1 MSINGNF
8 EDIFNKN
15 VRDIYWE
22 NPKRKSEIIENFDS
36 ACQQYAA
43 AALCDHQLKGWKK
56 NQMGYRGV
64 GKSGGLNS
72 GLCSKNALNQLM
84 KYCTWDHVIGA
95 YLIGETIEDLLI
107 KNGHRVKY
115 VLDNCLYDH
124 LYLWGKIKVT
134 KDEHKGT
141 RIIRD
146 RPGRRLT
153 LEKKKYFEHYNNV
166 PLCIDKVATEKLK
179 KKFSYNFIIDRDV

>member
-22 NPKRKSEIIENFDS
+22 NPKIKSEIKENFNS
-36 ACQQYAA
+36 ACRQYIAA
-43 AALCDHQLKGWKK
+43 ASCDHQLKGWRK
-56 NQMGYRGV
+56 NQMGYRGG

-84 KYCTWDHVIGA
+84 KCCTWDHVIGA

-141 RIIRD
+141 KILRD
-146 RPGRRLT
+146 RPGQRLA
-153 LEKKKYFEHYNNV
+153 LEKKKNFEHYIDID
-166 PLCIDKVATEKLK
+166 LCVDKIAIEKLK
-179 KKFSYNFIIDRDV
+179 KKFS